1 MVTLLLDKG
10 ADINHA
16 DKVSQCVVSVCKCE
30 SDCNRYCEKV
40 TVVLTVI
47 MHNVIKSYV
56 LPNISM
62 VGQLLLPLLVA
73 VMPLW

>member
-1 MVTLLLDKG
+1 MTLLLDKG

-16 DKVSQCVVSVCKCE
+16 DEVSQCVVSVCKCE
-30 SDCNRYCEKV
+30 SDCNRYCEIII
-40 TVVLTVI
+40 VVLTII

-56 LPNISM
+56 LPNIRM
-62 VGQLLLPLLVA
+62 VGQLLLPLLIA